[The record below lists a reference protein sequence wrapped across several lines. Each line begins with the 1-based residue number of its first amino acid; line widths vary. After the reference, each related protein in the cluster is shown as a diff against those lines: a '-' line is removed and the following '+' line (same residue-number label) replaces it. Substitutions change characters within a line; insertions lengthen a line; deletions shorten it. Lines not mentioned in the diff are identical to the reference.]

1 MNPSVWSFD
10 DVYSSGQVGRQIR
23 GEGNADPVGS
33 DGAKKYSEA
42 VTELGWPN
50 RVERLTVPAGTL
62 VLTHFDVF
70 HRGTH
75 GPIEGQPHRLMLK
88 LWYVRGQDNTD
99 GPSWEHTPA
108 DDDQMPRLF
117 RESRPP
123 AADVEGQEVIW
134 DNMWR
139 WMLGA
144 PPPAAGIDLTTVA
157 MLREPQHDLILW
169 FTGRSTHP
177 SDPWIVYPCA
187 IAQA

>member
-1 MNPSVWSFD
+1 
-10 DVYSSGQVGRQIR
+10 
-23 GEGNADPVGS
+23 
-33 DGAKKYSEA
+33 
-42 VTELGWPN
+42 
-50 RVERLTVPAGTL
+50 
-62 VLTHFDVF
+62 LTHFDVF

-157 MLREPQHDLILW
+157 MLRERAGA
-169 FTGRSTHP
+169 TS
-177 SDPWIVYPCA
+177 SDGSVSDAAVEPLRVSAAYQLAGMSDVSSPA
-187 IAQA
+187 VHH